1 MFGERRYSGRIRS
14 IAEARGIRISEDNV
28 HRATARLLAES
39 RSTWENN
46 TWGNPSA
53 IYQRRRR
60 GGPPRRLGDS
70 GSPLAIAN
78 CIFSRK
84 RQNGRKNGREG
95 RQERAAI
102 RTWTLDALRA
112 ATEPVK
118 VEAMQA
124 IVEVGFGLKSG
135 WCVQEWLARRHLLAF
150 VTRNATAIRR
160 MWPIETPRDSET
172 HAVIGPSDP
181 PLPTETGWISRAG
194 GNRIPGKI
202 EL

>member
-1 MFGERRYSGRIRS
+1 MRFARDAREYPTRSSSARPARVFFSGCLFSDYARS
-14 IAEARGIRISEDNV
+14 SGI
-28 HRATARLLAES
+28 
-39 RSTWENN
+39 
-46 TWGNPSA
+46 
-53 IYQRRRR
+53 
-60 GGPPRRLGDS
+60 
-70 GSPLAIAN
+70 
-78 CIFSRK
+78 
-84 RQNGRKNGREG
+84 REG

-181 PLPTETGWISRAG
+181 SLPTETGWISRAG
-194 GNRIPGKI
+194 GTESQERLGYHDCGVSKCVLI
-202 EL
+202 EDLEFFIGMVPFELDRATEIFVVTVSQSCVC

>member
-1 MFGERRYSGRIRS
+1 MGETQRDIPAATTRWAPSS
-14 IAEARGIRISEDNV
+14 RG
-28 HRATARLLAES
+28 
-39 RSTWENN
+39 
-46 TWGNPSA
+46 
-53 IYQRRRR
+53 
-60 GGPPRRLGDS
+60 RLG
-70 GSPLAIAN
+70 
-78 CIFSRK
+78 FSARD
-84 RQNGRKNGREG
+84 RQLYFFPETSECNGRKNGREG
-95 RQERAAI
+95 EGERAT

-135 WCVQEWLARRHLLAF
+135 WCVQEWRARRHLLAF

-181 PLPTETGWISRAG
+181 SLPTETGWISRAG
-194 GNRIPGKI
+194 GTESQERLGYHDCGVSKCVLI
-202 EL
+202 EDLEFFIGMVPFELDRATEIFVVTVSQSCVC